1 MAVEEEY
8 EEEQQYYE
16 EAELDEKCWKVRR
29 AALNYIGILAKFDKH
44 LLERIGEG
52 ELVEDLGNKL
62 VEEHAM
68 VSEMAFLTFNTLIE
82 LISIDRALTNDAQD
96 EEMSLQRVK
105 SSALD
110 VADNLIK

>member
-1 MAVEEEY
+1 
-8 EEEQQYYE
+8 
-16 EAELDEKCWKVRR
+16 
-29 AALNYIGILAKFDKH
+29 
-44 LLERIGEG
+44 
-52 ELVEDLGNKL
+52 
-62 VEEHAM
+62 M